1 MKGEKKYTEMKLE
14 KFWDEQIKN
23 WYNDDNVIPGYF
35 NDIIESI
42 ENKKDFSIDNFTIYT
57 VLCGGTTFIQFH
69 KKQIASITRNYQKN
83 TYSITISSDLKEMIK
98 NAKIEYEEILVKD
111 LLFMVAIK
119 FLGISEET
127 IKSYQTNPPKPCELG
142 YYKFPNGELEF
153 A

>member
-1 MKGEKKYTEMKLE
+1 MKLE
-14 KFWDEQIKN
+14 KFWDNQIKT
-23 WYNDDNVIPGYF
+23 WYSDDNLIPGYF

-83 TYSITISSDLKEMIK
+83 TYSITISNDLKEMFK
-98 NAKIEYEEILVKD
+98 RTKQNNSTVEYEETLVKD
-111 LLFMVAIK
+111 LLFKITIK
-119 FLGISEET
+119 LLGISEGT
-127 IKSYQTNPPKPCELG
+127 IKSYQTNPPKPCEFG